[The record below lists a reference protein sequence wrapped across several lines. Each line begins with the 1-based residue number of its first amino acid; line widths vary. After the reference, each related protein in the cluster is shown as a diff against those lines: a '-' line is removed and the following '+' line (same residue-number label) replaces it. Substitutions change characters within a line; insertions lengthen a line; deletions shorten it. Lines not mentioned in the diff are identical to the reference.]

1 MSKYLSLIVI
11 FVLVIIFLYI
21 TGIGCPIKF
30 VSGISCPGCGLTR
43 AWLAFLHLD
52 IKGAFYYHPL
62 FFLVPFIIALVI
74 CKDRV
79 NKRVYNILMCL
90 IIMAYVIIYAIR
102 LLQGSDIVVFKPYD
116 NILFRLIRTIKL

>member
-11 FVLVIIFLYI
+11 FVLVILFLYI
-21 TGIGCPIKF
+21 TGIGCPIRF

-62 FFLVPFIIALVI
+62 FFLVPFVIVLVI

>member
-11 FVLVIIFLYI
+11 FVLVILFLYI

-62 FFLVPFIIALVI
+62 FFLVPFIIVLVI

>member
-21 TGIGCPIKF
+21 TGIGCPIRF

-62 FFLVPFIIALVI
+62 FFLVPFIIVLVI

>member
-1 MSKYLSLIVI
+1 MHKYLSLIVI
-11 FVLVIIFLYI
+11 FVLVILFLYI

-62 FFLVPFIIALVI
+62 FFLVPFIIVLVI

>member
-11 FVLVIIFLYI
+11 FVLVILFLYI

-62 FFLVPFIIALVI
+62 FFLVPFIIVLVI

-90 IIMAYVIIYAIR
+90 MIMAYVIIYAIR

>member
-11 FVLVIIFLYI
+11 FVLVILFLYI

-62 FFLVPFIIALVI
+62 FFLVPFIIVLVI

-90 IIMAYVIIYAIR
+90 MIMAYVIIYAIR

-116 NILFRLIRTIKL
+116 NILFRLIRAIKL